1 MQLRVIL
8 LSCFVADDYCW
19 HIRASRYIVIITS
32 WWRFQTCDHVVACE
46 HESKCCT
53 CDDFKSVTWCYYSLG
68 CNLRL
73 RRVIQYLI
81 LFYTRVIEEH
91 NKKRRPHRQP
101 YKWTKSDLLDT
112 TEFKQTKLCYVRN
125 QWWVWML
132 RSRKS
137 KIQLVKAASKWDPST
152 NETWGAR
159 QPGGNL
165 KETAADQYNMHSLK
179 VWGHDNYDGS
189 QEKNGFST
197 NFCTQSYFSTVYIYQ
212 LAVSWFYFLRIL

>member
-112 TEFKQTKLCYVRN
+112 TEFKQTKLMSAISGECGCWEAEKVRSSLLRLQASEIHQPMRREGPDN
-125 QWWVWML
+125 QE
-132 RSRKS
+132 
-137 KIQLVKAASKWDPST
+137 
-152 NETWGAR
+152 ETWKKPRQTSTTCTVLKSGAMTIMMV
-159 QPGGNL
+159 L
-165 KETAADQYNMHSLK
+165 KKKMGLVPISVHK
-179 VWGHDNYDGS
+179 VIFL
-189 QEKNGFST
+189 Q
-197 NFCTQSYFSTVYIYQ
+197 YIYTN
-212 LAVSWFYFLRIL
+212 